1 MKFQFGVVIF
11 PKFRCDYQCRTLNF
25 IEQGAV
31 LIQFLFFLG
40 GGGGEGRD
48 DTYTCKSVIVTLL
61 DL

>member
-1 MKFQFGVVIF
+1 MKFRFGVVIF

-40 GGGGEGRD
+40 GGGRGEM
-48 DTYTCKSVIVTLL
+48 TLIHVRVL
-61 DL
+61 